1 MDFSKGAATIEQGF
15 KGQKWTILGEP
26 YVPLHKTPSALLM
39 HAEFGPDSFV
49 PAHLHETQDETLHI
63 LEGEMQFEMEGET
76 IVAGAGTSV
85 MLPMGI
91 PHALF
96 NRSGKTAR
104 ALVFVSPTGKMYDY
118 MAAIDG
124 LSDPAEVVR
133 LGAAHEI
140 RFV

>member
-1 MDFSKGAATIEQGF
+1 MDFSKGPMTIGDGF
-15 KGQKWTILGEP
+15 QGQKWTILGEP
-26 YVPLHKTPSALLM
+26 YVPLHMTPSSLLM

-49 PAHLHETQDETLHI
+49 PTHLHETQDETLYI
-63 LEGEMQFEMEGET
+63 LEGEMEFELEGKT
-76 IVAGAGTSV
+76 IKAAAGTTV
-85 MLPMGI
+85 TLPMGI
-91 PHALF
+91 PHALH

-118 MAAIDG
+118 MARIDG

-133 LGAAHEI
+133 LGAEHEI